1 MCTDELKRF
10 SCFQIMTDLKVIGAG
25 LGRTGTKSL
34 QQALVLLGFGPCHHM
49 TELLPDNQEHLWPMW
64 KEIFSSS
71 EDKSEKLKE
80 AFRGYVATTDY
91 PGCLFYKEF
100 LRWNPNAKVILTVRD
115 NPEKW
120 VESVRATLFRFKFDD
135 NSARHEF
142 RESFY
147 GFLTKVYG
155 ADPREQETDVR
166 KLYLDW
172 NEELKRSIKKE
183 NLLVFN
189 VKEGWGP
196 LCKFLGV
203 PEPKQ
208 PFPNLNSKEFYQ
220 KKYAEVLVAKKD

>member
-80 AFRGYVATTDY
+80 AFKGYVATTDY

-100 LRWNPNAKVILTVRD
+100 LQWNPDAKVILTVRD
-115 NPEKW
+115 NPDQW
-120 VESVRATLFRFKFDD
+120 IESVQATIFRFKFDD
-135 NSARHEF
+135 NSARQEF
-142 RESFY
+142 RKSFFA
-147 GFLTKVYG
+147 FLAKVHG
-155 ADPREQETDVR
+155 ADPREQETDLR

-208 PFPNLNSKEFYQ
+208 PFPNLNSKEFFQ
-220 KKYAEVLVAKKD
+220 KKYVEGLLAKKD

>member
-1 MCTDELKRF
+1 
-10 SCFQIMTDLKVIGAG
+10 MTDLKVIGVG

-34 QQALVLLGFGPCHHM
+34 KQALVLLGFGPCHHM
-49 TELLPDNQEHLWPMW
+49 TEVLPDKQHLWPMW

-100 LRWNPNAKVILTVRD
+100 LQWNPDAKVILTVRD
-115 NPEKW
+115 NPDQW
-120 VESVRATLFRFKFDD
+120 IESVQATIFRFKFDN
-135 NSARHEF
+135 NSARQEF
-142 RESFY
+142 RESF
-147 GFLTKVYG
+147 FACLKKVHG
-155 ADPREQETDVR
+155 ADPREQETDLR

-183 NLLVFN
+183 DLLVFN

-203 PEPKQ
+203 PEPDE
-208 PFPNLNSKEFYQ
+208 PFPNLNSKEVFQ
-220 KKYAEVLVAKKD
+220 KRYAEVLLAKKD

>member
-1 MCTDELKRF
+1 
-10 SCFQIMTDLKVIGAG
+10 MTDLKVIGAG

-100 LRWNPNAKVILTVRD
+100 LQWNPDAKVILTVRD

-120 VESVRATLFRFKFDD
+120 VESVRATIFPVKSTKESDS
-135 NSARHEF
+135 NSARQEF
-142 RESFY
+142 NDSFDACV
-147 GFLTKVYG
+147 TKVHG
-155 ADPREQETDVR
+155 VDPRKPETDLR
-166 KLYLDW
+166 KFYLDW
-172 NEELKRSIKKE
+172 NEEVKRNVKEE

-189 VKEGWGP
+189 VKEGWDP
-196 LCKFLGV
+196 LCKFLDV

-208 PFPNLNSKEFYQ
+208 PFPNVNSREAYLKQ
-220 KKYAEVLVAKKD
+220 NAKHLVKKTEL

>member
-1 MCTDELKRF
+1 MF
-10 SCFQIMTDLKVIGAG
+10 I
-25 LGRTGTKSL
+25 
-34 QQALVLLGFGPCHHM
+34 
-49 TELLPDNQEHLWPMW
+49 
-64 KEIFSSS
+64 
-71 EDKSEKLKE
+71 
-80 AFRGYVATTDY
+80 
-91 PGCLFYKEF
+91 YKEF

-208 PFPNLNSKEFYQ
+208 PFPNLNSREFFQ
-220 KKYAEVLVAKKD
+220 KKYVEGLLAKKD